1 MAYCKESIRSW
12 FGEEKNFSTKGGENE
27 MKLTRF
33 LTALVPIFFI
43 FAAYGCGVSTSD
55 LNSRLSPLEDRISK
69 LEEAQKAGAASLDS
83 DVKKAEDAAARS
95 EAAAKKADESAVKA
109 EAAANAAVSAQQ
121 KAETAE
127 KKSEK
132 QFELMQKK

>member
-1 MAYCKESIRSW
+1 
-12 FGEEKNFSTKGGENE
+12 
-27 MKLTRF
+27 MKIARF

-55 LNSRLSPLEDRISK
+55 LNSRLTPLEDRISK
-69 LEEAQKAGAASLDS
+69 LEEAQKAGTVSVDA
-83 DVKKAEDAAARS
+83 DVKKAEDAAARA

-109 EAAANAAVSAQQ
+109 ETAANTATSAQQ

-127 KKSEK
+127 KKAEK